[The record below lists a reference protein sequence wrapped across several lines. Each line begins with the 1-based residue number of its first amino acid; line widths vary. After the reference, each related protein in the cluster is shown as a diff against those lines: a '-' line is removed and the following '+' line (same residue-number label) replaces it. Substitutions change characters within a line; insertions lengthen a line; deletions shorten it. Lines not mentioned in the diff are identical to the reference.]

1 MCGSR
6 LVYPVDWDRRDHATW
21 ILSLRCPECETQRH
35 VLLDRAGV
43 EEFNREL
50 YFGTQA
56 LAREADLM
64 SRRNFEEEAA
74 KIVAALGRDLIL
86 PMDF

>member
-1 MCGSR
+1 M
-6 LVYPVDWDRRDHATW
+6 
-21 ILSLRCPECETQRH
+21 
-35 VLLDRAGV
+35 LLDRAGV